1 MRISADFLSL
11 CPGRLLRSSLGLVLA
26 VLALL
31 ACHAVSNV
39 YASGGHAH
47 FSIEPTFAPPYNV
60 RPRPYFIYNSVPGA
74 RLVDHL
80 HIVNDGSARGTLHLY
95 AADAT
100 TAPTSGTTFLPE
112 NAPRSDVGSWI
123 TLSNQQI
130 TLNPGQS
137 REVPFTLTVPGKV
150 LPGQH
155 GGGILGVQMLPP
167 QTIATT
173 TANSIVIK
181 VQSTLALGVLVN
193 LPGAKAEKLATRG
206 IIYDAGSEY
215 QRLLL
220 ALENTGTQLLY
231 PAGSL
236 QVFDGQHN
244 RLQNLKIQMS
254 TLLPRTSIDYPV
266 DIQHTPLLPGH
277 SYTVKLALKYGHSH
291 HLTYDATLL
300 VPIPDKGPLEKF
312 FQHLA
317 SPVANPTGNFFSQI
331 TPLDCAITLGIV
343 FLILSSLFFWSQPLS
358 RIFRQMWKR
367 LF

>member
-1 MRISADFLSL
+1 MRISADFLSRF
-11 CPGRLLRSSLGLVLA
+11 PGRLLRLSCGLVLA
-26 VLALL
+26 VLVLL
-31 ACHAVSNV
+31 ACHTASNV
-39 YASGGHAH
+39 SASGGNAH

-100 TAPTSGTTFLPE
+100 TAPTSGTTFLSE
-112 NAPRSDVGSWI
+112 NASSHDVGSWI
-123 TLSNQQI
+123 TLSKQQI

-155 GGGILGVQMLPP
+155 GGGILGVQLLPP
-167 QTIATT
+167 QTVATT
-173 TANSIVIK
+173 TANSFVIK

-193 LPGAKAEKLATRG
+193 LPGARAEKLTTRS
-206 IIYDAGSEY
+206 ITYDTASEY

-220 ALENTGTQLLY
+220 ALENNGTQLLY
-231 PAGSL
+231 PAGTL

-244 RLQNLKIQMS
+244 LLQNLKIHMS
-254 TLLPRTSIDYPV
+254 TFLPRTSINYPV
-266 DIQHTPLLPGH
+266 DIQQTPLLPGH
-277 SYTVKLALKYGHSH
+277 SYTVKLALKYGHNH
-291 HLTYDATLL
+291 HLAYDSTLL

-312 FQHLA
+312 FQHLG
-317 SPVANPTGNFFSQI
+317 SPVANPVGNFFSQI

-343 FLILSSLFFWSQPLS
+343 FLILSSLFFCSQPLS
-358 RIFRQMWKR
+358 RIFRQLWRR